1 MPSLASDNQQEA
13 RAQYCLCL
21 LVVDQGQ
28 DLELVRIR
36 KREYLLHGSVHL
48 HAGLLSVRAKVGLGN
63 YGFAKLPVAV
73 KNSSLDSFLQLESN
87 PPDIHS
93 FPGLMNLKDD
103 LLPSLAVQT

>member
-1 MPSLASDNQQEA
+1 MQSLASDSQQEA

-21 LVVDQGQ
+21 SVDDQ

-36 KREYLLHGSVHL
+36 KRGYLLYGSVHL

-73 KNSSLDSFLQLESN
+73 KDSSLDSLLQLEL
-87 PPDIHS
+87 DLFDLHS
-93 FPGLMNLKDD
+93 HPGLMNLKAD
-103 LLPSLAVQT
+103 